1 MDNVIQF
8 TLAQLL
14 AYAGAIITIS
24 TAIGVIINLVLK
36 LREPEKKQNERIK
49 GCEERLD
56 KIEQALEKD
65 LKRFEGID
73 EGNKIILQG
82 LQALMKHALNGNDN
96 KQLEEAERELEKYL
110 INK

>member
-1 MDNVIQF
+1 M
-8 TLAQLL
+8 
-14 AYAGAIITIS
+14 
-24 TAIGVIINLVLK
+24 
-36 LREPEKKQNERIK
+36 
-49 GCEERLD
+49 
-56 KIEQALEKD
+56 
-65 LKRFEGID
+65 KRFEGID